1 MRLSFRKT
9 FTLEILICVMNI
21 KPEVIYI
28 LIIKINFRKVKTQI
42 MLIAQETFSE
52 YKTILFVGS

>member
-1 MRLSFRKT
+1 
-9 FTLEILICVMNI
+9 MNI

-42 MLIAQETFSE
+42 MLIAQEAFSE
-52 YKTILFVGS
+52 YKKILFVGS